1 MMSYEF
7 LSLRAES
14 RSVLKN
20 NVMFNFFNTVISS
33 LFSPRKNLA
42 FFVVKFFLFF
52 AFSSFSQN
60 PIIIAHRG
68 ASAYASENTISAFE
82 KAIEMGAKII
92 ETDVHQTKDSV
103 VVIMHDL
110 SVDRTTNGKGLIKYL
125 MSSEYE
131 KLVIDVFPKSVS
143 SSVTLSGVEGQ
154 VENKSIHPPTL
165 EEAIKAI
172 NGRSQLL
179 IELKKGNSYY
189 PNIEKHI
196 LEIIAKYNAQSW
208 VHTIHSFDKEA
219 LVNVAKRD
227 SSINLQKLIVFNLPL
242 VSFNFDKHFNKD
254 DFKNLEGVN
263 VYYKFCS
270 KRVIKKIHK
279 LGKTVYVW
287 TVNNPK
293 KAKKLAKRGVDG
305 IITNKPD
312 ILQLK

>member
-1 MMSYEF
+1 MTQIKHKPFY
-7 LSLRAES
+7 SLHP
-14 RSVLKN
+14 L
-20 NVMFNFFNTVISS
+20 
-33 LFSPRKNLA
+33 RKNLA
-42 FFVVKFFLFF
+42 SFAVKLFLFF
-52 AFSSFSQN
+52 SLASFSQK

-68 ASAYASENTISAFE
+68 ASAYAPENTISAFE
-82 KAIEMGAKII
+82 KAIEMKALII

-110 SVDRTTNGKGLIKYL
+110 SVDRTTNGEGLIKDL
-125 MSSEYE
+125 SSNEF
-131 KLVIDVFPKSVS
+131 KQLFIKQKKTV
-143 SSVTLSGVEGQ
+143 LR
-154 VENKSIHPPTL
+154 ENPPTL
-165 EEAIKAI
+165 EEAIKTI
-172 NGRSQLL
+172 NGRCKLL

-189 PNIEKHI
+189 SNIEKHI
-196 LEIIAKYNAQSW
+196 VDLIAKYNAQSW
-208 VHTIHSFDKEA
+208 VHTIHSFDKDA

-254 DFKNLEGVN
+254 DFKNWEGVN

-287 TVNNPK
+287 TVNKPR
-293 KAKKLAKRGVDG
+293 KARKLAKRGVDG

-312 ILQLK
+312 VLTL

>member
-1 MMSYEF
+1 MIQIKHKPFY
-7 LSLRAES
+7 SLHP
-14 RSVLKN
+14 L
-20 NVMFNFFNTVISS
+20 
-33 LFSPRKNLA
+33 RKNLA
-42 FFVVKFFLFF
+42 SFAVKFFLLLSF
-52 AFSSFSQN
+52 ASFSQN

-68 ASAYASENTISAFE
+68 ASAYAPENTISAFE
-82 KAIEMGAKII
+82 KAIEMGAVII

-110 SVDRTTNGKGLIKYL
+110 SVDRTTNGKGLIKD
-125 MSSEYE
+125 
-131 KLVIDVFPKSVS
+131 IS
-143 SSVTLSGVEGQ
+143 SSDFKQLSIKQ
-154 VENKSIHPPTL
+154 QKTILKENPPTL
-165 EEAIKAI
+165 EEAIIAI
-172 NGRSQLL
+172 NGRCKLL

-196 LEIIAKYNAQSW
+196 VDLISKYNAQNWIS
-208 VHTIHSFDKEA
+208 TIHSFEKEP
-219 LVNVAKRD
+219 LINFAKRD

-254 DFKNLEGVN
+254 DFKNWEGVN

-287 TVNNPK
+287 TVNKPR
-293 KAKKLAKRGVDG
+293 KARKLVKRGVDG

-312 ILQLK
+312 ILDLK

>member
-1 MMSYEF
+1 MRP
-7 LSLRAES
+7 L
-14 RSVLKN
+14 
-20 NVMFNFFNTVISS
+20 
-33 LFSPRKNLA
+33 RKNLA
-42 FFVVKFFLFF
+42 FFAVKLFLLFSF
-52 AFSSFSQN
+52 ASFSQK

-68 ASAYASENTISAFE
+68 ASAYAPENTISSFE
-82 KAIEMGAKII
+82 KAIEMKALII

-110 SVDRTTNGKGLIKYL
+110 SVDRTTNGKGLIKD
-125 MSSEYE
+125 
-131 KLVIDVFPKSVS
+131 IS
-143 SSVTLSGVEGQ
+143 SSDFKQLSIKQ
-154 VENKSIHPPTL
+154 QKTILKENPPTL
-165 EEAIKAI
+165 EEAIIAI
-172 NGRSQLL
+172 NGRCKLL

-196 LEIIAKYNAQSW
+196 IDLIAKYNAQNWIS
-208 VHTIHSFDKEA
+208 TIHSFEKEP
-219 LVNVAKRD
+219 LINFAKRD

-254 DFKNLEGVN
+254 DFKNWEGVN

-287 TVNNPK
+287 TVNKPR
-293 KAKKLAKRGVDG
+293 KARKLVKRGVDG

>member
-1 MMSYEF
+1 MTQIKHKPFY
-7 LSLRAES
+7 SLHP
-14 RSVLKN
+14 L
-20 NVMFNFFNTVISS
+20 
-33 LFSPRKNLA
+33 RKNLA
-42 FFVVKFFLFF
+42 SFAVKFFLLLSF
-52 AFSSFSQN
+52 ASFSQN

-68 ASAYASENTISAFE
+68 ASAYAPENTISAFE
-82 KAIEMGAKII
+82 KAIEMGAVII

-110 SVDRTTNGKGLIKYL
+110 SVDRTTNGEGLIKD
-125 MSSEYE
+125 
-131 KLVIDVFPKSVS
+131 IS
-143 SSVTLSGVEGQ
+143 SSDFKQLSIKLQKTVLK
-154 VENKSIHPPTL
+154 ENPPTL
-165 EEAIKAI
+165 EEAIIAI
-172 NGRSQLL
+172 NGRCKLL

-196 LEIIAKYNAQSW
+196 VDLIAKYNAQNWIS
-208 VHTIHSFDKEA
+208 TIHSFEKEP
-219 LVNVAKRD
+219 LINFAKRD

-254 DFKNLEGVN
+254 DFKNWEGVN

-287 TVNNPK
+287 TVNKPR
-293 KAKKLAKRGVDG
+293 KARKLAKRGVDG

-312 ILQLK
+312 ILTLQ

>member
-1 MMSYEF
+1 MRP
-7 LSLRAES
+7 LRY
-14 RSVLKN
+14 
-20 NVMFNFFNTVISS
+20 
-33 LFSPRKNLA
+33 
-42 FFVVKFFLFF
+42 FFVFF
-52 AFSSFSQN
+52 AVNYSFSSFSQN

-68 ASAYASENTISAFE
+68 ASAYAPENTISAFE
-82 KAIEMGAKII
+82 KAIEMKALII

-110 SVDRTTNGKGLIKYL
+110 SVDRTTFRKGLIKDMDL
-125 MSSEYE
+125 NDFKNS
-131 KLVIDVFPKSVS
+131 KIRIKRGCVS
-143 SSVTLSGVEGQ
+143 DY
-154 VENKSIHPPTL
+154 PPTL
-165 EEAIKAI
+165 EEAIIAI
-172 NGRSQLL
+172 NGRCQLL

-196 LEIIAKYNAQSW
+196 VDVIAKYNAQSW
-208 VHTIHSFDKEA
+208 VHTIHSFDKES

-254 DFKNLEGVN
+254 DFKNWEGVN

-270 KRVIKKIHK
+270 KRVIKKIHR

-287 TVNNPK
+287 TVNKPR
-293 KAKKLAKRGVDG
+293 KARKLARRGVDG

-312 ILQLK
+312 ILTLQ

>member
-1 MMSYEF
+1 MIQIKNIPLYS
-7 LSLRAES
+7 LHSLR
-14 RSVLKN
+14 KN
-20 NVMFNFFNTVISS
+20 
-33 LFSPRKNLA
+33 
-42 FFVVKFFLFF
+42 FVFF
-52 AFSSFSQN
+52 AVIFFFSLTSFSQK

-68 ASAYASENTISAFE
+68 ASAYAPENTISAFE
-82 KAIEMGAKII
+82 KAIEMKAMII

-110 SVDRTTNGKGLIKYL
+110 SVDRTTNGEGLIKD
-125 MSSEYE
+125 MSSSDF
-131 KLVIDVFPKSVS
+131 KQLGIKQQKTVLK
-143 SSVTLSGVEGQ
+143 
-154 VENKSIHPPTL
+154 ENPPTL
-165 EEAIKAI
+165 EEAIIAI
-172 NGRSQLL
+172 NGRCQLL
-179 IELKKGNSYY
+179 IELKKGDSYY

-196 LEIIAKYNAQSW
+196 VDLITKYNAQSW
-208 VHTIHSFDKEA
+208 IHTIHSFDKDA

-254 DFKNLEGVN
+254 DFKNWEGVN

-287 TVNNPK
+287 TVNKPR
-293 KAKKLAKRGVDG
+293 KARKLARRGVDG

-312 ILQLK
+312 ILTLQ

>member
-1 MMSYEF
+1 LNKNIIYF
-7 LSLRAES
+7 LLRP
-14 RSVLKN
+14 L
-20 NVMFNFFNTVISS
+20 
-33 LFSPRKNLA
+33 RKNLA
-42 FFVVKFFLFF
+42 FFAVKFFLLLSF
-52 AFSSFSQN
+52 ASFSQN

-68 ASAYASENTISAFE
+68 ASAYAPENTISAFE
-82 KAIEMGAKII
+82 KAIEMKALII
-92 ETDVHQTKDSV
+92 ETDVHQTKDSM

-110 SVDRTTNGKGLIKYL
+110 SVDRTTNGKGLIKD
-125 MSSEYE
+125 
-131 KLVIDVFPKSVS
+131 IS
-143 SSVTLSGVEGQ
+143 SSDFKQLSIKQ
-154 VENKSIHPPTL
+154 QKTILKENPPTL
-165 EEAIKAI
+165 EEAIIAI
-172 NGRSQLL
+172 NGRCKLL

-196 LEIIAKYNAQSW
+196 VDLISKYNAQNWIS
-208 VHTIHSFDKEA
+208 TIHSFEKEP
-219 LVNVAKRD
+219 LINFAKRD

-254 DFKNLEGVN
+254 DFKNWEGVN

-287 TVNNPK
+287 TVNKPR
-293 KAKKLAKRGVDG
+293 KARKLAKRGVDG

>member
-1 MMSYEF
+1 MIQIKHKPFY
-7 LSLRAES
+7 SLHP
-14 RSVLKN
+14 L
-20 NVMFNFFNTVISS
+20 
-33 LFSPRKNLA
+33 RKNLA
-42 FFVVKFFLFF
+42 SFAVKFFLLLSF
-52 AFSSFSQN
+52 ASFSQN

-68 ASAYASENTISAFE
+68 ASAYAPENTISAFE
-82 KAIEMGAKII
+82 KAIEMKALII

-110 SVDRTTNGKGLIKYL
+110 SVDRTTNGEGLIKD
-125 MSSEYE
+125 
-131 KLVIDVFPKSVS
+131 IS
-143 SSVTLSGVEGQ
+143 SSDFKQLSIKLQKTVLK
-154 VENKSIHPPTL
+154 ENPPTL
-165 EEAIKAI
+165 EEAIIAI
-172 NGRSQLL
+172 NGRCKLL

-196 LEIIAKYNAQSW
+196 VDLIAKYNAQNWIS
-208 VHTIHSFDKEA
+208 TIHSFEKEP
-219 LVNVAKRD
+219 LINFAKRD

-254 DFKNLEGVN
+254 DFKNWEGVN

-287 TVNNPK
+287 TVNKPR
-293 KAKKLAKRGVDG
+293 KARKLAKRGVDG

-312 ILQLK
+312 ILTLQ